1 MMSNS
6 KSLARAGLVDQ
17 AVDTILVIIAEQGLK
32 PGDHLPS
39 QADLREQL
47 GIGRTSLREAIQ
59 RLVALGAITVAPGKR
74 MSVGPMIRRNR
85 QATAA
90 ELEACLRHAALQD
103 LAEARDLIEPEAA
116 ALAARR
122 ISDDLV
128 HRIEGIVDEMK
139 ASTDPASAFQR
150 NAQFHAT
157 IAEATQNE
165 ALRHILQV
173 LADLLSPLQRHM
185 YERSM
190 ENYQAD
196 QEHLPI
202 LQALSARDAEGARK
216 AMHDHIGI
224 FSRFVASN
232 YATHSLGE
240 KVACQAQG
248 AEELD
253 EARSSGAQG
262 RPRH

>member
-1 MMSNS
+1 MESGS

-17 AVDTILVIIAEQGLK
+17 AVDAILVIIAEQGLR

-39 QADLREQL
+39 QADLIRQL

-59 RLVALGAITVAPGKR
+59 RLVALGAIVVTPGKR
-74 MSVGPMIRRNR
+74 MTVGPMIRRNR
-85 QATAA
+85 HATAA
-90 ELEACLRHAALQD
+90 DLEASLRHAALQE
-103 LAEARDLIEPEAA
+103 LAEVRDLIEPEAA
-116 ALAARR
+116 ALAAQR
-122 ISDDLV
+122 IDDDLIL
-128 HRIEGIVDEMK
+128 RIEAIVDEMK
-139 ASTDPASAFQR
+139 LSQDPAAAFHL

-173 LADLLSPLQRHM
+173 VADMLSPLQRHM
-185 YERSM
+185 YERSH
-190 ENYQAD
+190 ENYRAD

-202 LQALSARDAEGARK
+202 LQALKVRDANKARK

-232 YATHSLGE
+232 YARPSNCEPAPPDL
-240 KVACQAQG
+240 V
-248 AEELD
+248 
-253 EARSSGAQG
+253 G
-262 RPRH
+262 RTS

>member
-1 MMSNS
+1 MTANS

-17 AVDTILVIIAEQGLK
+17 AVDAILVIIAEQGLK

-39 QADLREQL
+39 QADLMSQL

-59 RLVALGAITVAPGKR
+59 RLVALGAIAVTPGKR
-74 MSVGPMIRRNR
+74 MAVGPMIRRNR

-90 ELEACLRHAALQD
+90 ELEASLRHAALQE
-103 LAEARDLIEPEAA
+103 LAEVRNLIEPEAA

-122 ISDDLV
+122 IEDDLV
-128 HRIEGIVDEMK
+128 LRLEGIVDEMK
-139 ASTDPASAFQR
+139 TAEDAAIAFHL

-157 IAEATQNE
+157 IAEATMNE

-173 LADLLSPLQRHM
+173 VADMLSPLQRHM
-185 YERSM
+185 YERSL
-190 ENYQAD
+190 ENYRAD

-202 LQALSARDAEGARK
+202 LQALKARDADEARK

-232 YATHSLGE
+232 YAKSP
-240 KVACQAQG
+240 K
-248 AEELD
+248 
-253 EARSSGAQG
+253 S
-262 RPRH
+262 

>member
-1 MMSNS
+1 MIANS

-17 AVDTILVIIAEQGLK
+17 AVDAILVIIADQGLK

-39 QADLREQL
+39 QADLMSQL

-59 RLVALGAITVAPGKR
+59 RLVALGAITVTPGKR
-74 MSVGPMIRRNR
+74 MAVGPMIQRSR

-90 ELEACLRHAALQD
+90 ELEASLRHAALQE
-103 LAEARDLIEPEAA
+103 LAEVRDLIEPEAA

-122 ISDDLV
+122 IEDDLV
-128 HRIEGIVDEMK
+128 LRLERIVDEMK
-139 ASTDPASAFQR
+139 ATEDAAIAFHL

-157 IAEATQNE
+157 IAEATMNE

-173 LADLLSPLQRHM
+173 VADMLSPLQRHM
-185 YERSM
+185 YERSL
-190 ENYQAD
+190 ENYRAD

-202 LQALSARDAEGARK
+202 LQALKARDADGARE

-232 YATHSLGE
+232 YAKPAKGE
-240 KVACQAQG
+240 RAPAQSRG
-248 AEELD
+248 AKGLD
-253 EARSSGAQG
+253 ETL
-262 RPRH
+262 